1 MTLSPTSKMEFFT
14 CSKKIF
20 TRDLGKTKQKKHS
33 LNNDTKK
40 PVYKLDYYFFTTN
53 PFSLGVNLHT

>member
-1 MTLSPTSKMEFFT
+1 MTLIPTSKMEFLT
-14 CSKKIF
+14 GCKKIF

-33 LNNDTKK
+33 LISDTKK

-53 PFSLGVNLHT
+53 LLV